1 MWNELREHFNEQK
14 IYVDEKRQVL
24 RLRDKYDQQI
34 QDLQKE
40 TQKLLRLCHPT
51 YNTADD
57 LDKGIRILNR
67 RLETNTFTSQKE
79 NELIKEIN

>member
-24 RLRDKYDQQI
+24 RLRDKYDSQI

-40 TQKLLRLCHPT
+40 T
-51 YNTADD
+51 
-57 LDKGIRILNR
+57 
-67 RLETNTFTSQKE
+67 
-79 NELIKEIN
+79 